1 MCHEVGLYKRCSSF
15 SFAELGRIWG
25 GKKSVNSLGSSETT
39 KVCVFKDQLGNSPAT
54 RLCVGPSCCLALP
67 ASRGC
72 WQDPLMC
79 TQSLA
84 PGGLLGNVPF
94 RPALAL
100 P

>member
-1 MCHEVGLYKRCSSF
+1 MKWDFINVALVLVLQSWEGS
-15 SFAELGRIWG
+15 G

-54 RLCVGPSCCLALP
+54 RLCVGPSRCLALP
-67 ASRGC
+67 AFRGC